1 MLIVSADRV
10 DYCPVVKKKGDPSKV
25 FKGVRYQDKLYTKT
39 RRFPKEEKQHA
50 IERAKALVLENK
62 GRLLV
67 LVIESRNSY
76 QIWMQNLHVEL
87 QEAQEIPIDNFDLEE
102 IVSKMLETDG
112 LAIKDR
118 QYKLKNYPRCFVG
131 SEAVIW
137 LQGTF
142 DLSQERALQLG
153 QRLMDEKWIHH
164 VTDEHAFENE
174 YLFYRIDRLRG
185 FRDIPVVDL
194 ELEDLVGEMLRIDGL
209 DIKDRQYKWKN
220 YPRCFVGNEAVTW
233 LQESLGLSQEE
244 ALQLG
249 QRLIDEKWIH
259 HVTDGHSFKN
269 EYLFYRFYGH
279 E

>member
-10 DYCPVVKKKGDPSKV
+10 DYCPIVKKEGDPSKV
-25 FKGVRYQDKLYTKT
+25 FRGVRYQDKLYTHT
-39 RRFPKEEKQHA
+39 QHFSKEEKQNA

-67 LVIESRNSY
+67 LVIEIHDGY
-76 QIWMQNLHVEL
+76 EIWTQNPHVAI
-87 QEAQEIPIDNFDLEE
+87 QEAQEISIKDFDLEE
-102 IVSKMLETDG
+102 IVRKMLEEDG

-118 QYKLKNYPRCFVG
+118 QYKWKNYPRCFIG
-131 SEAVIW
+131 SEAVTW
-137 LQGTF
+137 LQASF

-164 VTDEHAFENE
+164 VTDEHPFKDE
-174 YLFYRIDRLRG
+174 YLFYRVDQLRG
-185 FRDIPVVDL
+185 FRNIPIADL
-194 ELEDLVGEMLRIDGL
+194 ALEEIVGAMLKIDGL
-209 DIKDRQYKWKN
+209 AIKDRQYKWKN
-220 YPRCFVGNEAVTW
+220 YPRCFIGSEAMTW
-233 LQESLGLSQEE
+233 LQENLGLSQEE

-259 HVTDGHSFKN
+259 HVTDEHSFRD
-269 EYLFYRFYGH
+269 EYLFYRFYLH